1 MSATAASRLILL
13 MSASL
18 DGFLARQ
25 VGDIDWLGES
35 DEVADRAGD
44 ARHVAN
50 LELLGQA
57 GGIVVGRGAYDEMAE
72 VWNSSDSPMAR
83 RINALPK
90 LVFSQTEPEFK
101 WANARCSARPV
112 EEEIPELKKA
122 GEGDIVLFG
131 GARIAHSLARH
142 RLIDEYRLTVHPVAL
157 GEGLP
162 LWHGLP
168 EPQRFAPVSTTAYP
182 DGAVTH
188 VLAAETRGGN

>member
-1 MSATAASRLILL
+1 

-18 DGFLARQ
+18 DGFLARAP
-25 VGDIDWLGES
+25 GEMDWLAEPG
-35 DEVADRAGD
+35 EVADRAGD
-44 ARHVAN
+44 ARHAAN

-72 VWNSSDSPMAR
+72 VWHSSESPMAR
-83 RINALPK
+83 RINELPK
-90 LVFSQTEPEFK
+90 VVFSQTEPEFE
-101 WANARCSARPV
+101 WANSRRSARPV
-112 EEEIPELKKA
+112 EEEIPEMKGA
-122 GEGDIVLFG
+122 ADGDIVLFG

-188 VLAAETRGGN
+188 VLAAKTRGGS